1 MRSIDVLAPV
11 EKVPKGGKEVSIEEL
26 SAEIANQIKEGI
38 KASLKEVPPEEA
50 EDPKP
55 DDPDA
60 GAEGSA
66 EKEGDGNA

>member
-11 EKVPKGGKEVSIEEL
+11 ENTPAGSKEININEL
-26 SAEIANQIKEGI
+26 SAEIAKQIKEGI
-38 KASLKEVPPEEA
+38 KASVKEVPPEEG

-55 DDPDA
+55 EDA
-60 GAEGSA
+60 AEGSA

>member
-11 EKVPKGGKEVSIEEL
+11 EKVPKGKEVSIEEL

-55 DDPDA
+55 EDPDA
-60 GAEGSA
+60 AEGSA

>member
-11 EKVPKGGKEVSIEEL
+11 EKVPKGKEVIIEEL

-38 KASLKEVPPEEA
+38 KASLKEVPPDEEGA

-55 DDPDA
+55 EDA
-60 GAEGSA
+60 TEGSA
-66 EKEGDGNA
+66 EKEGEENA